1 VAGVILALVFYQD
14 PREIQAIHTPGAIV
28 AVTRG
33 NERRIIGSNWQ
44 RWKLAREPGRA
55 NQTGGSVLSPPNP
68 PRLPALVLWQTYP
81 SFDKGVNGRL
91 ATVIRDENGTAMSSQ
106 VEMCS
111 GNIAGSR
118 YLAGFPVGQFPRRG
132 KQIRIQFKP
141 LQGEPPPPPDLMLPN
156 PAPGT
161 YPVWKPEPL
170 PARKKSGALRVTLER
185 FETGDPLADPFTP
198 AGSSHLRL
206 RLQENGQPAASKWV
220 PTEVQITDPTGNEW
234 QFPIFQPDSQGERM
248 SVELRG
254 LSLPDDSAYQVR
266 LSLARRGKELFE
278 RKAPYPTFTFV
289 ARALPP
295 NP

>member
-1 VAGVILALVFYQD
+1 
-14 PREIQAIHTPGAIV
+14 V

-33 NERRIIGSNWQ
+33 NERRIVGSNWQ

-55 NQTGGSVLSPPNP
+55 NQIGGSVLSPPYP

-81 SFDKGVNGRL
+81 NFDQGVNGRL
-91 ATVIRDENGTAMSSQ
+91 ATVIRDEHGAAMSS
-106 VEMCS
+106 VVDMCS
-111 GNIAGSR
+111 GTFAGSR
-118 YLAGFPVGQFPRRG
+118 YLAGFPVSQFPRRG

-141 LQGEPPPPPDLMLPN
+141 LKDELPPPPDLVLSN

-170 PARKKSGALRVTLER
+170 PARKQSGALVVTLER

-206 RLQENGQPAASKWV
+206 RLHENGQLAAAKWD

-234 QFPIFQPDSQGERM
+234 RFPIFQPDAQGERM

-266 LSLARRGKELFE
+266 LSLARRGKDLFE
-278 RKAPYPTFTFV
+278 RKAPYPTVTFR

-295 NP
+295 VP